1 MHNNNMHL
9 SGDTH
14 NPNRTDDINHI
25 FFKSDRI
32 YHHRTAQINYTS
44 YDVRRAQDVINPN
57 TSHCDIMVLRDSTED
72 EMHYWQY
79 GRVVG
84 IHHVNVVY
92 TGTGMID
99 YQPRRLEFLQIRW
112 FQHTENAGW
121 ESRRLDAL
129 EFLPVDEQDAFG
141 FLDPADI
148 VRSAHIIPK
157 FSQGPAPPS
166 ERQLPPNMKKIIEWQ
181 SYYVNRFVYP

>member
-1 MHNNNMHL
+1 MHDVPCL
-9 SGDTH
+9 SADT
-14 NPNRTDDINHI
+14 NDPNRTDDVNQI

-72 EMHYWQY
+72 ELHWQY

-99 YQPRRLEFLQIRW
+99 YQPRRLEFLQVRW
-112 FQHTENAGW
+112 FQHTDDAGW
-121 ESRRLDAL
+121 ESQRLDSL
-129 EFLPVDEQDAFG
+129 EFLPVEEQDAFG
-141 FLDPADI
+141 FLDPAAI

-157 FSQGPAPPS
+157 FSQGSAPHSETPLPS
-166 ERQLPPNMKKIIEWQ
+166 NTKIEWQ